1 MIDLKTKY
9 PDFYRFYGR
18 RVAKRLS
25 QKSIQSID
33 NYFNN
38 QPFDEEVINCF
49 NEKKLVEIDKEFQRI
64 ILEIGFGNGEFLLKQ
79 SNLNNNKKTM
89 FIGCEVYLNGFSKV
103 LNEIYDSQINNLKIC
118 SIHFIYL
125 IQVLKDSSIDKVYF
139 LNPDPWPKARHN
151 KRRVIN
157 EENLNLLVPKL
168 KKNCSIV
175 ITTDSQDYY
184 EYIISIS
191 ESKNSILNKIV
202 YGELINSDPLYG
214 VSLYQRK
221 AISKNNKIYKVEI
234 FK

>member
-1 MIDLKTKY
+1 LLDLKTKY
-9 PDFYRFYGR
+9 PDFYKFYGR
-18 RVAKRLS
+18 RIAKKLS
-25 QKSIQSID
+25 QKSMQSID

-38 QPFDEEVINCF
+38 QPFDEEVIHCF
-49 NEKKLVEIDKEFQRI
+49 NKKKLVDIDIDFQKI

-79 SNLNNNKKTM
+79 SNQNKETM

-103 LNEIYDSQINNLKIC
+103 LNEIYESQINNLKIC
-118 SIHFIYL
+118 SINFIYL
-125 IQVLKDSSIDKVYF
+125 IQVLKDSSIDKIYF

-157 EENLNLLVPKL
+157 EENLNLLFPKL
-168 KKNCSIV
+168 KENCSII
-175 ITTDSQDYY
+175 ITTDSLDYY

-191 ESKNSILNKIV
+191 DSKNSILNKIE
-202 YGELINSDPLYG
+202 YGELNNSDPLYG
-214 VSLYQRK
+214 VSSYQRK

>member
-1 MIDLKTKY
+1 MLDLKTKY
-9 PDFYRFYGR
+9 PDFYKFYGR
-18 RVAKRLS
+18 RIAKKLS
-25 QKSIQSID
+25 QKSMQSID

-38 QPFDEEVINCF
+38 QPFDEEVIHCF
-49 NEKKLVEIDKEFQRI
+49 NKKKLVDIDIDFQKI

-79 SNLNNNKKTM
+79 SNQNKETM

-103 LNEIYDSQINNLKIC
+103 LNEIYESQINNLKIC
-118 SIHFIYL
+118 SINFIYL
-125 IQVLKDSSIDKVYF
+125 IQVLKDSSIDKIYF

-157 EENLNLLVPKL
+157 EENLNLLFPKL
-168 KKNCSIV
+168 KENCSII
-175 ITTDSQDYY
+175 ITTDSLDYY

-191 ESKNSILNKIV
+191 DSKNSILNKIE
-202 YGELINSDPLYG
+202 YGELNNSDPLYG
-214 VSLYQRK
+214 VSSYQRK